1 MLIDLFAEQESGI
14 IAMTTLALKFERHK
28 TLLIALLPWV
38 FVLLWSTGFIGARFG
53 LPYSEPFTF
62 LSWRMAGNLLVFL
75 LLMRIFKVGFPRR
88 IALWKQQMITGALVH
103 TAYLGGVFSAIE
115 LGMPAGLAALLVGL
129 QPMLTAVIMALVYR
143 SAPSAKQWLGLTLGI
158 VGVAL
163 VLSNGRADFLQ
174 NGDVSSEQLL
184 WVLLALTG
192 ITLGTLYQKN
202 YCEQQPLLAATF
214 IQYFSGFVVMLPLA
228 LLTENTQV
236 QWHPEFTGALIWSV
250 LVLSVGAILL
260 LMLMIQMG
268 EATRTASYFYL
279 VPPVTA
285 LQAWILFDEQLT
297 GVALLGMA
305 ITVLGVY
312 WVNKR

>member
-1 MLIDLFAEQESGI
+1 
-14 IAMTTLALKFERHK
+14 MTALVAQFERHK
-28 TLLIALLPWV
+28 TLLITLLPWV

-75 LLMRIFKVGFPRR
+75 LLMKLFKVALPRR
-88 IALWKQQMITGALVH
+88 PALWKQQMITGALVH

-129 QPMLTAVIMALVYR
+129 QPLVTAVIMAVVYR
-143 SAPSAKQWLGLTLGI
+143 NAPSLKQWLGLTLGI

-174 NGDVSSEQLL
+174 QGEISATQLL
-184 WVLLALTG
+184 WITLSLTG

-202 YCEQQPLLAATF
+202 YCEKQPLLAATF
-214 IQYFSGFVVMLPLA
+214 IQYFSGLLVMLPVA
-228 LLTENTQV
+228 LLTETTQV
-236 QWHPEFTGALIWSV
+236 QWHPEFIGALIWSV

-285 LQAWILFDEQLT
+285 LQAWLLFDEQLT
-297 GVALLGMA
+297 PVALTGMA

-312 WVNKR
+312 WVNRKPV

>member
-1 MLIDLFAEQESGI
+1 MTALIAQ
-14 IAMTTLALKFERHK
+14 FERHK
-28 TLLIALLPWV
+28 TLLITLLPWV
-38 FVLLWSTGFIGARFG
+38 FVLLWSTGFIGARYG

-62 LSWRMAGNLLVFL
+62 LSWRMAGNLLVFM
-75 LLMRIFKVGFPRR
+75 LLMRLFRVSLPKRPE
-88 IALWKQQMITGALVH
+88 LWKQQLITGALVH

-129 QPMLTAVIMALVYR
+129 QPLLTAGIMALAFR
-143 SAPSAKQWLGLTLGI
+143 NAPSAKQWLGLGLGI

-163 VLSNGRADFLQ
+163 VLSKGRADFLH
-174 NGDVSSEQLL
+174 NGDISGTQLL
-184 WVLLALTG
+184 WILLALAG

-202 YCEQQPLLAATF
+202 FCQPQPLLAATF
-214 IQYFSGFVVMLPLA
+214 IQYLSGLLVMLPVA
-228 LLTENTQV
+228 LMTENTQV
-236 QWHPEFTGALIWSV
+236 EWHPEFTGALIWSV

-260 LMLMIQMG
+260 LMLMIQLG

-297 GVALLGMA
+297 GVALIGMA

-312 WVNKR
+312 WVNKK

>member
-1 MLIDLFAEQESGI
+1 MSALIAH
-14 IAMTTLALKFERHK
+14 FERHK
-28 TLLIALLPWV
+28 ALLITLLPWF

-62 LSWRMAGNLLVFL
+62 LSWRMAANLLVFI
-75 LLMRIFKVGFPRR
+75 LLMRIFRVGLPRR
-88 IALWKQQMITGALVH
+88 LALWKQQMITGALVH
-103 TAYLGGVFSAIE
+103 STYLGGVFSAIE
-115 LGMPAGLAALLVGL
+115 LGMPAGLVALLVGL
-129 QPMLTAVIMALVYR
+129 QPLLTAGIMALAFR
-143 SAPSAKQWLGLTLGI
+143 NAPSAKQWLGLSLGI
-158 VGVAL
+158 VGVIF
-163 VLSNGRADFLQ
+163 VLSNGRTDFLQ
-174 NGDVSSEQLL
+174 NGDITLVQLM
-184 WVLLALTG
+184 WIVLALLG

-202 YCEQQPLLAATF
+202 YCQPQPLLAATF
-214 IQYFSGFVVMLPLA
+214 IQYLSGFLVVLPVA

-285 LQAWILFDEQLT
+285 LQAWIFFDEQLSAI
-297 GVALLGMA
+297 ALVGMA

-312 WVNKR
+312 WVNKK

>member
-1 MLIDLFAEQESGI
+1 
-14 IAMTTLALKFERHK
+14 MTGLTAQFERHK

-38 FVLLWSTGFIGARFG
+38 FVLLWSTGFIGARYG
-53 LPYSEPFTF
+53 LPYSEPYTF

-75 LLMRIFKVGFPRR
+75 LLIRLFGVSLPRR
-88 IALWKQQMITGALVH
+88 FALWKQQLITGALVH

-129 QPMLTAVIMALVYR
+129 QPLVTAGVMALVYR
-143 SAPSAKQWLGLTLGI
+143 SAPSLRQWFGLALGI
-158 VGVAL
+158 FGVAL
-163 VLSNGRADFLQ
+163 VLSNGQADFLQ
-174 NGDVSSEQLL
+174 KGDINGHQLL
-184 WVLLALTG
+184 WILLALVG
-192 ITLGTLYQKN
+192 ITLGTLYQKT

-214 IQYFSGFVVMLPLA
+214 IQYLSGLAVMLPVA

-236 QWHPEFTGALIWSV
+236 QWHPEFIGALVWSV

-285 LQAWILFDEQLT
+285 LQAWLLFDEQLT
-297 GVALLGMA
+297 GVALVGMA
-305 ITVLGVY
+305 VTVLAVY
-312 WVNKR
+312 WVNKK